1 MAVQVRSA
9 QIQDNAIVSAKIA
22 SGAINS
28 SSLFGSSV
36 VTSSVLANDAV
47 ISSKIADGAI
57 DTTAYLANS
66 VVTAAKIDLSGSF
79 DFTSGTVSVAT
90 PTADNHA
97 VTKAYADAQAQ
108 GVHWKESCIAA
119 TVANIDLSSAPSAVD
134 GVTLSAND
142 RVLVKD
148 QTDATSNGIY
158 SFASAGNAMTRTDD
172 ANTAQKLEG
181 AAVFIRQGSTNSDQG
196 YQVVTD
202 DITLGSTNITISQ
215 FTGLASIT
223 AGDGLQKSG
232 STLSLDLSSNSGL
245 QITSGELE
253 LNAGNGLE
261 LILGAAKVKLN
272 GSTLALSASGLS
284 VGTITSNE
292 LGANSVTS
300 NAIADGS
307 IDSSAYFASGVVDA
321 SALASNA
328 VTSSKLASASV
339 STAKVQDAAINES
352 KLASSVAGN
361 GLAGGAGSALSVNVD
376 DSTIEINSDSLRLKD
391 GGISNAKLGSS
402 IIATSNLQADC
413 VTAAKIGA
421 AFYQEGFQI
430 SGNSTSTLDL
440 ARAIDS
446 GFLSGVMVFKNGLNL
461 MNMTAMS
468 DTAANNDEYAVS
480 ASGGSGG
487 VGRISMGGNLADGD
501 FVIVVYFT

>member
-1 MAVQVRSA
+1 MAVQIRSA

-28 SSLFGSSV
+28 SSLLGSSV

-90 PTADNHA
+90 PTADSHA

-119 TVANIDLSSAPSAVD
+119 TTANIDLSSAPSAID

-148 QTDATSNGIY
+148 QSDATSNGIY
-158 SFASAGNAMTRTDD
+158 SFASAGSAMTRTED

-181 AAVFIRQGSTNSDQG
+181 AAVFIRQGSTASDQG

-202 DITLGSTNITISQ
+202 NITLGSTNIVITQ
-215 FTGLASIT
+215 FTGLSTIT

-253 LNAGNGLE
+253 INAGNGIE
-261 LILGAAKVKLN
+261 LISGSARVKLN

-284 VGTITSNE
+284 VGTITASE

-300 NAIADGS
+300 SAIATGS
-307 IDSSAYFASGVVDA
+307 IDASGYFAAGVVDA

-339 STAKVQDAAINES
+339 STVKVQDAAISEA

-361 GLAGGAGSALSVNVD
+361 GLAGGAGAALSVNVD
-376 DSTIEINSDSLRLKD
+376 DSTLEINSDALRLKD
-391 GGISNAKLGSS
+391 GGISNAKLSS
-402 IIATSNLQADC
+402 NCVQTSNIQDDAIS
-413 VTAAKIGA
+413 AAKIGA

-446 GFLSGVMVFKNGLNL
+446 GFLGGVMVFKNGLNL

-468 DTAANNDEYAVS
+468 DTASDNDEYAVS

-487 VGRISMGGNLADGD
+487 VARITAGGNFADGD
-501 FVIVVYFT
+501 FLIVVYFT

>member
-28 SSLFGSSV
+28 SSLLGSSV

-57 DTTAYLANS
+57 DTTAYLGNA
-66 VVTAAKIDLSGSF
+66 VVTAAKIDLTGSF

-119 TVANIDLSSAPSAVD
+119 TTANIDLSSAPSAVD
-134 GVTLSAND
+134 GVTLSTDD

-148 QTDATSNGIY
+148 QTDASQNGIY
-158 SFASAGNAMTRTDD
+158 EFAGSGSAMSRTND
-172 ANTAQKLEG
+172 ANTAEKLEG

-202 DITLGSTNITISQ
+202 DITLGTTDITITQ

-253 LNAGNGLE
+253 INAGNGLE
-261 LILGAAKVKLN
+261 LISGAAKVKLN

-284 VGTITSNE
+284 VGTITSSE

-307 IDSSAYFASGVVDA
+307 IDASAYFASGVVDA

-328 VTSSKLASASV
+328 VTASKLASASV
-339 STAKVQDAAINES
+339 STAKVQDAAIDEA
-352 KLASSVAGN
+352 KLNTSVAGN
-361 GLAGGAGSALSVNVD
+361 GLAGGGGSALSVNVD

-402 IIATSNLQADC
+402 IVATSNVQNDAI
-413 VTAAKIGA
+413 TAAKIGA
-421 AFYQEGFQI
+421 AFYQDGFQV

-446 GFLSGVMVFKNGLNL
+446 GFINGVMVFKNGLSL
-461 MNMTAMS
+461 MNMTALS
-468 DTAANNDEYAVS
+468 DTAADSDEFTIS
-480 ASGGSGG
+480 ADGGSGG
-487 VGRISMGGNLADGD
+487 VARLSFGGNLSDGD
-501 FVIVVYFT
+501 GIIVVYFT